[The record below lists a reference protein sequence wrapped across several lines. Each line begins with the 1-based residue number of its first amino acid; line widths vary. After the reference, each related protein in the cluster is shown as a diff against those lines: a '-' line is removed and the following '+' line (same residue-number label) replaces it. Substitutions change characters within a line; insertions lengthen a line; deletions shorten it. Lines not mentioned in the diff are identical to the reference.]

1 MPLFTSGFLGLVTF
15 GLDLGLV
22 SSGLGLV
29 LVILV
34 LVLRIWSCLHH
45 WPMPPPLSHSV
56 VKAGMVWHSG
66 TASARLS
73 WMLAIKLEWCNIL
86 FFMNKILFCAQY
98 LLFIYVNIPWF
109 FLVELFRHHL
119 IMQQAKEKHV
129 IYEERCHLIFLV
141 FFIWLLHHLLCVK
154 CGETIVHVLY
164 LLSHWKCFYY
174 RVRQNKVAP

>member
-1 MPLFTSGFLGLVTF
+1 MPLFTSG
-15 GLDLGLV
+15 
-22 SSGLGLV
+22 GLV

-109 FLVELFRHHL
+109 FSCWIIPPSSNNATSKRKTRYLWGK
-119 IMQQAKEKHV
+119 MSS
-129 IYEERCHLIFLV
+129 YIFS
-141 FFIWLLHHLLCVK
+141 I
-154 CGETIVHVLY
+154 LY
-164 LLSHWKCFYY
+164 LAFASSAVCKVWWDYSA
-174 RVRQNKVAP
+174 RVISVKSLKMFLLPGAAK